1 MEMTEKTFRVI
12 RILSEDSL
20 AINVGKNDNFNQD
33 DQIEVFIEGENIY
46 DELLDEELGKL
57 YFIKDTLT
65 ITYASE
71 NYSICQKK
79 VTETDFPLSNFQK
92 MLGTQPAKTRTY
104 IKNLNVF
111 NDQIAGYG
119 IPSENLTKTIVV
131 GDLIRKKNPFD

>member
-20 AINVGKNDNFNQD
+20 AINVGKRDDFNQD
-33 DQIEVFIEGENIY
+33 DQIEVFIEGEEIY
-46 DELLDEELGKL
+46 DELIGENLGKL

-79 VTETDFPLSNFQK
+79 ITETDAPISNFQK
-92 MLGTQPAKTRTY
+92 MLGTQPPKTRTY

-111 NDQIAGYG
+111 NDQITGYG
-119 IPSENLTKTIVV
+119 IPSENLTKAIVV